1 MAIPFPS
8 DEWIK
13 ALCAELNAS
22 ASYREAAKTWE
33 GDFIFVVE
41 PAGNLKE
48 TVYLYM
54 DLWHGECRG
63 AYQLASVDE
72 RDAAFRMS
80 APANTW
86 REVIE
91 ARLDPLKGLM
101 VRKLKLKGNMSMIMR
116 SVKAAQE
123 LVKCCTQV
131 DTTFTADC

>member
-22 ASYREAAKTWE
+22 AAYREAARTWE
-33 GDFIFVVE
+33 GDFVFVVE

-54 DLWHGECRG
+54 DLWHGQCRE
-63 AYQLASVDE
+63 AFMLKDPAE
-72 RDAAFRMS
+72 KDAAFRMS

-123 LVKCCTQV
+123 LVKCCTQIE
-131 DTTFTADC
+131 TIFLADS

>member
-22 ASYREAAKTWE
+22 EAYREAAKTWE
-33 GDFIFVVE
+33 GDFVFVVE

-54 DLWHGECRG
+54 DLWHGQCRE
-63 AYQLASVDE
+63 AFMLQDPAE
-72 RDAAFRMS
+72 KDAAFRMS

-123 LVKCCTQV
+123 LVKCCTQIE
-131 DTTFTADC
+131 TTFLADS